1 MSRKG
6 HSEMEQNHDKIDEI
20 EKLAEESF
28 SKGDYERAGRLYKEA
43 LEITGKSLRKNHPD
57 YAAALNNLAEV
68 YESISDYTKAE
79 KLHKEALE
87 IKGRALGKDHPSYA
101 ISLNN
106 LAGIYYST
114 GDYEKA
120 AKLLKE
126 ALEIKGR
133 ALGKDHPDYAASL
146 NNLAEVYRLMGKCEK
161 AEELYKGAL
170 EITRISLGKDNP
182 NYATFLNNLAND
194 YDSMGEYEKVE
205 KLYEEDLK
213 IIRKSLGNDPLIY
226 ATSLNNLASACD
238 SMGDYE
244 KAEKLHKEAL
254 EIFSRTLGKDHPDY
268 ATSLSNLARV
278 YDSMGEY
285 EKAEKLYKKT
295 LEIRR
300 RTLGKDHPDYAA
312 TLNNLASIY
321 GFIGDYRKAE
331 KLHKED
337 LEITRKLLGKDNP
350 SYAISLNNLALVY
363 ESMGDY
369 EKAAKLLKEA
379 LEIKG
384 GTLGKDRSSYAT
396 SHATSL
402 NNLGSLYDSIG
413 DYKKA
418 EKLHKESL
426 EIRGRLLGEDHPDY
440 ATSLNNLGSLYY
452 SMGDY
457 EKAERLL
464 KEAAEITGRSLGKGH
479 PSYATSLNNL
489 ALVYDSIDDYKKAE
503 KLLREALEIIGKSL
517 GKDHSYYAA
526 SLRNLAN
533 VYDSVGDYKKAEN
546 LYKEALEIVGRSF
559 GENHPDNSSTM
570 SGLALVYY
578 HTNRINEAFNS
589 IKNAI
594 EIDDE
599 TIRNVFSMAN
609 EKQKLAYIGTTQ
621 RRFDILLSIVLSH
634 QSHDKIEFAFNTVL
648 RRKGIVA
655 EILAMQRE
663 QLLAKKNPQLR
674 LKFKEL
680 SHVRNM
686 TMLRYQA
693 AKTSRDRVRTREKIE
708 ELYEKSESLERELS
722 RRIPE
727 YVVEK
732 RIAASDVVAVSG
744 LLRKG
749 SVLVEFVRFYKS
761 GIKSNMSDS
770 KSLLGEGP
778 RYSAFI
784 CRKDA
789 PEKLEIIN
797 LSDAEVIDAAIAEL
811 KKAISME
818 GESEQ
823 DCDIVSV
830 TGDSKTKLEQ
840 LILKKIEPSFEGC
853 KEIILAP
860 DGQLNLLPFEIL
872 RSSNGKMLIENYL
885 VSYIGTGRDM
895 LRVKRNIKKRHG
907 SSKVIADPDF
917 NLASDRKR
925 KKETEETHYH
935 RSREFERG
943 KHIMDELPATNFE
956 GNFIARLLAVRPIMR
971 GDALEGEI
979 RKIQSPKILHV
990 ATHGFFFEDNDWSGM
1005 KQKAGGMEFGG
1016 NIERLAAKLENSL
1029 LRSGLVLAGYNTYQR
1044 GGNLPLEAE
1053 DGALTAEDVSEMDL
1067 SGTEL
1072 VVLSACGTGLG
1083 DVRAGEGVFGL
1094 RRTFVLAGAKTLVVS
1109 LWSVDDLATML
1120 LMNRFYENLLKRK
1133 MPKAESLRD
1142 AQLYLRGLT
1151 GGEIAE
1157 IINSNK
1163 AMREHFDILTY
1174 DAHKDAKP
1182 FSNPRYW
1189 GAFIC
1194 IGDPGPL
1201 T

>member
-363 ESMGDY
+363 E
-369 EKAAKLLKEA
+369 
-379 LEIKG
+379 
-384 GTLGKDRSSYAT
+384 
-396 SHATSL
+396 
-402 NNLGSLYDSIG
+402 
-413 DYKKA
+413 
-418 EKLHKESL
+418 
-426 EIRGRLLGEDHPDY
+426 
-440 ATSLNNLGSLYY
+440 